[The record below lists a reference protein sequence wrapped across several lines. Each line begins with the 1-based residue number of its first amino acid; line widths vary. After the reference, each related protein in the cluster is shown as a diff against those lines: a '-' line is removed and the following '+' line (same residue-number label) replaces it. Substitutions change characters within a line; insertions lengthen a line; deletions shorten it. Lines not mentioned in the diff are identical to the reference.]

1 MKTTGSKAGADPAH
15 AAPEAHE
22 GAQNRCSQAVLKLVA
37 DYWVLRIV
45 EEISLAPDGARFSNL
60 QRSLGGAS
68 PATLTNR
75 LRTLADEQV
84 ITRSVDGGQS
94 VVYRLTDRG
103 RRLLPVLTSIRQF
116 AVG

>member
-1 MKTTGSKAGADPAH
+1 MNTTGSRNAADPAAEEH
-15 AAPEAHE
+15 APPA
-22 GAQNRCSQAVLKLVA
+22 AQNRCSQAVLKLVA
-37 DYWVLRIV
+37 DYWVLRII
-45 EEISLAPDGARFSNL
+45 EEISLAPDGVRFLNL

-75 LRTLADEQV
+75 LRTLTDEQMV
-84 ITRSVDGGQS
+84 TRNVDDGGQS

-116 AVG
+116 AAS